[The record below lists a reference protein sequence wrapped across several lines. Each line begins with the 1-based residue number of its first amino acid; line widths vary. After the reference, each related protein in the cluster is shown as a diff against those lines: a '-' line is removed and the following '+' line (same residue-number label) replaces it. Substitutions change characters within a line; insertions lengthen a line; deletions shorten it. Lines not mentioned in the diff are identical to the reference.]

1 MPVVQI
7 PPISRFWQMIS
18 FYFNC
23 FCHFQKSEKNGE
35 KRRKPEKISGFP
47 CDIFFGRTN
56 CLREGDLNHPV
67 LHFLCGENAAVG
79 SAALT
84 AHRAVIHS
92 RLTLRVMSPD
102 RFADRAQPEV
112 VWIKPREKNKST
124 LLRAS
129 VFLAGGGFEPP
140 DLRVIAS
147 RRSPSHSRFA
157 RQPQAASE
165 TPCFGRHRLFPQF
178 TELWKLR

>member
-1 MPVVQI
+1 M
-7 PPISRFWQMIS
+7 
-18 FYFNC
+18 
-23 FCHFQKSEKNGE
+23 
-35 KRRKPEKISGFP
+35 
-47 CDIFFGRTN
+47 
-56 CLREGDLNHPV
+56 NHPV

-124 LLRAS
+124 LLRAFVS
-129 VFLAGGGFEPP
+129 LAGGGFEPP
-140 DLRVIAS
+140 DLRVMSPTSYQTALLRDILGNGIKWC
-147 RRSPSHSRFA
+147 RRPGSNRY
-157 RQPQAASE
+157 E
-165 TPCFGRHRLFPQF
+165 I
-178 TELWKLR
+178 